1 MPQLVKGGKWVF
13 GWCVVN
19 DAMQLRIP
27 PVAFEEYEFQD
38 DETVLFIKGSK
49 KSGGFGIA
57 RQPVVA
63 AMPFFARIFSQGG
76 IGKNGII
83 KIPKMIDSQPGDKL
97 LAIRGSNM
105 ALGFVQHGP
114 IFEEAVKHE
123 EIEIFIVEDQLS

>member
-19 DAMQLRIP
+19 DAMQIQIP
-27 PVAFEEYEFQD
+27 PAAYQEYEFQNG
-38 DETVLFIKGSK
+38 ETALFIKGSK

-76 IGKNGII
+76 IGENGII
-83 KIPKMIDSQPGDKL
+83 KIPKMIECQPGDKF
-97 LAIRGSNM
+97 LAVRGSGV
-105 ALGFVQHGP
+105 ALGFVQYGP
-114 IFEEAVKHE
+114 IFEEALKHD
-123 EIEIFIVEDQLS
+123 EIESFQAI